1 MKKNISSFLAGNTA
15 QQPEEKKKR
24 LEPKQHEAEIE
35 YENEEEEQEE
45 GYQPSLSVGSETTVS
60 TLKTTNTRGT
70 SQSSSSSSSSSPS
83 SSSSLITSN
92 DSLYLSDH
100 TEFVPIIIDESGN
113 TPTAVKEGREEETAS
128 EPANRTAS
136 GVDRH
141 GKMGT
146 TPKRSPKPAPNSRK
160 RSEWR
165 GKNSSKLKKKMF
177 QRLYPPQSHVVLQDT
192 RMAIERTMTYTW
204 PARQQLGRFSI
215 FRYHVVAIP
224 VP

>member
-70 SQSSSSSSSSSPS
+70 SQSSSSSSSSPS

-92 DSLYLSDH
+92 DSLYLSDY
-100 TEFVPIIIDESGN
+100 TEFVPIIIDDSGN